1 MYFGGLFVYV
11 RWVQAIADL
20 VRLSPTDLSSFLG
33 CRHRTGLDLSAALG
47 LIPKPDWQDARAQAL
62 RERGDAHERRVVES
76 LRAQGLRVVDARDHG
91 AAGTR
96 AALADGVDVVVQA
109 VLEGGESGA
118 WRGYADV
125 LRRVERPC
133 AQWRWSY
140 EVYDTKLARETRGGT
155 ILQLAV
161 YSELLAHIQG
171 LTPDRFHVV
180 TPDPVAPVQSFRF
193 ADYAAYYR
201 FIRQNLLAMLDDGP
215 ERIRERQYPE
225 PVAHCETCRWWL
237 RCNQQRRRDDH
248 LSFIAGI
255 GRLHRAELE
264 SQGVHT
270 MAAAAALPIPIAFKP
285 SRGSK
290 DTYERLREQA
300 RVQVE
305 RRTTGRPVYELL
317 RIEPG
322 RGLTRL
328 PTPSAGDLFLDL
340 ERASFAREGGRA
352 YLFGL
357 RSASVAYSSWWAFDD
372 VEERAA
378 FEAVIDGITQA
389 CADDPS
395 MHVYHFGHSD
405 ATVLKH
411 LAGRHATRGEALDRL
426 LRAERFVDL
435 HGIVR
440 QAVRAG
446 VESYSIKQLEP
457 FYRFTRAVP
466 LQDASAHLLAIE
478 LALEANAATA
488 ITEELRNI
496 VQAYN
501 HDDCRSAAALR
512 DWLESLRTAD
522 VPRPEAKEGDASENV
537 SALTQEAEAIRA
549 RLLSEIAPEA
559 IEPGHPD
566 HPQWLLAYLLD
577 WHRREDKAQWWDY
590 FRVRDLSDEDLLDE
604 PKALVG
610 LEFIERVDVVVHS
623 RTRKP
628 TGSVIDRYR
637 YPNQEIDFGLKTCL
651 KLRDD
656 TRFGE
661 VVRCD
666 GTARTIDVRKG
677 ANNVDCHPSVVFAI
691 DVITSDQ
698 LQRAVMRL
706 ADTPN
711 LRAAR
716 RCGLDLLFRRPPRLA
731 CETGTGTFEQFEQPQ
746 PFKQR
751 EGESELEFAVRIIND
766 LDRTT
771 LALQGPPGA
780 GKTYAGAQM
789 IRALVRA
796 GKRVGVAAVS
806 HKVIRNLLGAIQK
819 QAADAGEHVRL
830 ARKVNEIDQSNAGA
844 GPEADAAILQID
856 DNDAALAAL
865 RDGRVDVLGGTAWLW
880 AREEAAEAVDVLFV
894 DEAGQMSLATALA
907 VSQAAKSMVLLG
919 DPQQLEQP
927 RKGSHPDG
935 VSVSALEH
943 VLDGE
948 KTMPPDRGIFLPV
961 TWRLAPS
968 LCAFTSELFYE
979 GKLHARA
986 GLERQRLVGT
996 PAAAFDGAGMWWI
1009 PATHDGNQNWSREE
1023 IDIVATIVDQLL
1035 VPAARWID
1043 ADGREHQLTAN
1054 DIRIVAPYNAQV
1066 NRLAERL
1073 TARGVPVP
1081 VGTVDKFQGQEAPVV
1096 IYSMTT
1102 SRAEDAP
1109 RGMEFLYS
1117 LNRLNVATSRARCAA
1132 ILVASPRLFEP
1143 ECRTPRQMLLANA
1156 LCRFRELATQ
1166 LV

>member
-1 MYFGGLFVYV
+1 MYFGGVFVYV

-62 RERGDAHERRVVES
+62 RARGDAHERQFVES
-76 LRAQGLRVVDARDHG
+76 LRAQGLRVVDARDGG

-96 AALADGVDVVVQA
+96 AALAEGVDVVVQA
-109 VLEGGESGA
+109 VLEGGAHEGGESGE

-133 AQWRWSY
+133 AHWRWSY

-155 ILQLAV
+155 LLQLAV

-201 FIRQNLLAMLDDGP
+201 FIRQNLVAMLRDGP
-215 ERIRERQYPE
+215 ERIRDRQYPE

-264 SQGVHT
+264 SQGVKT
-270 MAAAAALPIPIAFKP
+270 MAAVAALPIPIAFKP
-285 SRGSK
+285 SRGSR

-305 RRTTGRPVYELL
+305 RRSTGRPVYELL
-317 RIEPG
+317 RVETG

-328 PTPSAGDLFLDL
+328 PAPSAGDLFLDL

-357 RSASVAYSSWWAFDD
+357 SSASEAAAYRRWWAFDD

-378 FEAVIDGITQA
+378 FEAVIDRITQA
-389 CADDPS
+389 CADDPA

-411 LAGRHATRGEALDRL
+411 LAGRYATRGEALDRL

-435 HGIVR
+435 HGVVR

-466 LQDASAHLLAIE
+466 LRDASAHLLAIE

-488 ITEELRNI
+488 ITDELRHA
-496 VQAYN
+496 VEGYN
-501 HDDCRSAAALR
+501 RDDCRSAAALR
-512 DWLESLRTAD
+512 EWLESLRLELDTP

-537 SALTQEAEAIRA
+537 SALTLEAEAIRA
-549 RLLSEIAPEA
+549 RLLAELPPEA

-610 LEFIERVDVVVHS
+610 LEFVERVEVVVHS

-628 TGSVIDRYR
+628 TGSVVDRYR

-656 TRFGE
+656 SRFGE
-661 VVRCD
+661 VVHCD

-677 ANNVDCHPSVVFAI
+677 ANNVDCHPSVVFATE
-691 DVITSDQ
+691 VITSDT

-706 ADTPN
+706 ANTPD
-711 LRAAR
+711 LRDAR
-716 RCGLDLLFRRPPRLA
+716 RCGLDLLFRRAPRLA
-731 CETGTGTFEQFEQPQ
+731 SGTGTFA
-746 PFKQR
+746 QR
-751 EGESELEFAVRIIND
+751 EGESELDFAVRIINH

-771 LALQGPPGA
+771 LALQGPPGS

-806 HKVIRNLLGAIQK
+806 HKVIRNLLCAIQK

-830 ARKVNEIDQSNAGA
+830 ARKVNEVDESNA
-844 GPEADAAILQID
+844 EAERAIQQID
-856 DNDAALAAL
+856 NNEEALAAL

-880 AREEAAEAVDVLFV
+880 AREEAADAVDVLFV

-979 GKLHARA
+979 GKLHPRA
-986 GLERQRLVGT
+986 GLERQRLAGT
-996 PAAAFDGAGMWWI
+996 PAAAFDGAGLWWI

-1023 IDIVATIVDQLL
+1023 IDIIVTIVDQLL
-1035 VPAARWID
+1035 TPGSRWID
-1043 ADGREHQLTAN
+1043 ADGLAHPLTVT
-1054 DIRIVAPYNAQV
+1054 DLRIVAPYNAQV
-1066 NRLAERL
+1066 NRLSERL
-1073 TARGVPVP
+1073 AAHGTPVP

-1143 ECRTPRQMLLANA
+1143 ECRTPRQMRLANA
-1156 LCRFRELATQ
+1156 LCRFRELAHQ
-1166 LV
+1166 LL